1 MYSVAH
7 RVNTRSMVS
16 YVEPYI
22 TLVTRLC
29 GPSNTLLKKLQ
40 SAFLNVGFLFSTIL
54 QLKCMARYQS
64 LRQTAARYIQT
75 GDIR

>member
-7 RVNTRSMVS
+7 RVNPRSMVS

-22 TLVTRLC
+22 TLAARLC
-29 GPSNTLLKKLQ
+29 GPNTLVKKLQ
-40 SAFLNVGFLFSTIL
+40 SSFLNAGFLFSTIL
-54 QLKCMARYQS
+54 QLKCIARYQS
-64 LRQTAARYIQT
+64 LRQAAARYIQP